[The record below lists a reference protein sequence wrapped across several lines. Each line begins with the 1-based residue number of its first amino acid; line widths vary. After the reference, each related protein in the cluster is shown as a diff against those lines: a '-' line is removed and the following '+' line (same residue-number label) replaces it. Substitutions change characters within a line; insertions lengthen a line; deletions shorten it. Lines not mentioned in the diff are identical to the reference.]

1 MMGHRLLLSS
11 SRFRKVQHR
20 LFLREYRRWNKEAK
34 DTTWLIVVF
43 QVAFFVAFYFGG
55 KALGPNIIF
64 VVIGLA
70 LLKGIAMFVCLVVV
84 ALDGSLKEV
93 KGRWRKALMIA
104 AASFVALVVMYF
116 YSRLS

>member
-34 DTTWLIVVF
+34 DTTWLTVVF

-70 LLKGIAMFVCLVVV
+70 LLSGIAMFGKRPNL
-84 ALDGSLKEV
+84 
-93 KGRWRKALMIA
+93 RKYLPILHPEDRIA
-104 AASFVALVVMYF
+104 FSP
-116 YSRLS
+116 